1 MKAWHAGLL
10 SNSTVRGETSK
21 ISPKRV
27 IAETGESLDRSNNF
41 RAYEWKIILTYL
53 TDLFYHGNATP
64 KKGKGKESGDNPK
77 FEQSIQNVTL
87 SRNNKERLHR

>member
-41 RAYEWKIILTYL
+41 RAYE
-53 TDLFYHGNATP
+53 
-64 KKGKGKESGDNPK
+64 
-77 FEQSIQNVTL
+77 
-87 SRNNKERLHR
+87 